1 VGRVGRVESRGMG
14 DLFALEQLL
23 ARYRPRHQ
31 GIRTYGGYGPV
42 MYYVYERRYCG
53 RTVRFQ

>member
-1 VGRVGRVESRGMG
+1 VESRGMG

-42 MYYVYERRYCG
+42 RYTSG
-53 RTVRFQ
+53 GTVGVRFQ